1 MTEFWGSANPCLK
14 VETWGTQ
21 ARLDGVRARVVQ
33 PGADSAVVTAG
44 VIGVQREAEG
54 SVIAASGCDVLA
66 GGVEGHRERG
76 AECERENDDYRET
89 ED

>member
-1 MTEFWGSANPCLK
+1 M
-14 VETWGTQ
+14 
-21 ARLDGVRARVVQ
+21 RVVQ

-66 GGVEGHRERG
+66 RGAEGHRERG
-76 AECERENDDYRET
+76 AECQRENDDYRET
-89 ED
+89 EDQCRDAERRGFCASGHPGSLQRVRRGG